1 MTSPSNRDLEQKL
14 QELETE
20 LHQATSTTQ
29 AHNTGEPKIQPDRS
43 TSKALDF
50 DRVTDTLKTTFDS
63 LPPVGKILVV
73 LFGACLVLS
82 VISGVLRLLT
92 SLIVLA
98 IVGTLG
104 YVAYQW
110 FLKD

>member
-1 MTSPSNRDLEQKL
+1 MTSSNHRDLEQKL

-20 LHQATSTTQ
+20 LNQATAAPQTPP
-29 AHNTGEPKIQPDRS
+29 GEEPKIQPDRS
-43 TSKALDF
+43 TSNALDF
-50 DRVTDTLKTTFDS
+50 DRLVTTLKNGFDR

-73 LFGACLVLS
+73 LLGASLVLS
-82 VISGVLRLLT
+82 IVSGVLRLLT

-104 YVAYQW
+104 YCAYQW
-110 FLKD
+110 FFKD

>member
-20 LHQATSTTQ
+20 LNQATSTTQ
-29 AHNTGEPKIQPDRS
+29 TPNPSDPKIQPNDS
-43 TSKALDF
+43 TVSALDF
-50 DRVTDTLKTTFDS
+50 DRVVTTLKTTFDG
-63 LPPVGKILVV
+63 LPSVGKILVV
-73 LFGACLVLS
+73 LLGAGLILS
-82 VISGVLRLLT
+82 VVSGLLRLLT

-104 YVAYQW
+104 YCAYQW
-110 FLKD
+110 FFKD